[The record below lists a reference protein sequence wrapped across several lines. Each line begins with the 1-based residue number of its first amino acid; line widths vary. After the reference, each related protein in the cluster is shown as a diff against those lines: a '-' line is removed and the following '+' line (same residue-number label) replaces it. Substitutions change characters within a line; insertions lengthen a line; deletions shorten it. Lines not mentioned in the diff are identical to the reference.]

1 MLRKIDEDKR
11 IEILFELYDGHRTK
25 VEKLGCV
32 DEVEEIFSF
41 VDTWLD
47 KNSTVISHYKRFL
60 MEDSQLRVD
69 YGAHN
74 AFFSCKNVVLEM

>member
-1 MLRKIDEDKR
+1 MLRKIDENKK

-25 VEKLGCV
+25 VEKLGFV
-32 DEVEEIFSF
+32 DEVEEIFNF

-47 KNSTVISHYKRFL
+47 KNSTVVSHYKRFF

-74 AFFSCKNVVLEM
+74 AFFLCKNVVFEM